1 MLNIAFISLR
11 FQNIIDT
18 VQLLEGLNSYMAFI
32 TIWIASKIEVHPVTK
47 NTIKL
52 PCPFVKEKLY
62 TFIIIIII
70 SLFLK
75 ISLHPLE
82 GLIW

>member
-1 MLNIAFISLR
+1 MYSDKAIETMAFLIILYYKIAFLKS
-11 FQNIIDT
+11 
-18 VQLLEGLNSYMAFI
+18 S
-32 TIWIASKIEVHPVTK
+32 S
-47 NTIKL
+47 
-52 PCPFVKEKLY
+52 CPFVKEKLY